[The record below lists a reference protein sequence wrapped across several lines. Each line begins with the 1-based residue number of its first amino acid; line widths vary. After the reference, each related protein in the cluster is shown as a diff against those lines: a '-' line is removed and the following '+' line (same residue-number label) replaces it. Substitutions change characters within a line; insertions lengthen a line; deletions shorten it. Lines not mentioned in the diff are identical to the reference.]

1 MGIRREATSLSPTE
15 RDRYLGAV
23 KTLKS
28 TIALSRGGERISVYD
43 QFVAIHLGVTR
54 RWLNAGLAFIGDGG
68 HGNSGFLPWHR
79 EFLLRYERELQAVDP
94 SVTLPYWDWTQHH
107 RSATVLFTDDY
118 MSPNGGPGGGVVVS
132 GPFSRNEGWEVD
144 ERLHVPFLAN
154 DPNSD
159 GSTLLRFG
167 PGLRRNMM
175 PFEELASSGNV
186 ATALAAPNYTTFRP
200 TLEAGSR
207 LHNFGHGWTG
217 GSMMMMSSPQD
228 PLFFMHHA
236 NVDRIWA
243 LWQDDGHTFDYPA
256 AGRPTGHNLN
266 DPMWPWDGGQS
277 RTVRWIE
284 ALLPEI
290 LPGDQVQPADVLDY
304 RGLNFSYG

>member
-1 MGIRREATSLSPTE
+1 MGIRREATSLTSAH
-15 RDRYLGAV
+15 RDRYIRAV
-23 KTLKS
+23 KTLK
-28 TIALSRGGERISVYD
+28 TTVALSRGGQRISVYD

-54 RWLNAGLAFIGDGG
+54 RWLTAGTVPIGDGG
-68 HGNSGFLPWHR
+68 HGNAAFLPWHR
-79 EFLLRYERELQAVDP
+79 EFLLRYEGELQAVDP
-94 SVTLPYWDWTQHH
+94 SVTLPYWDWTLHH
-107 RSATVLFTDDY
+107 RNATVLFTDDY

-132 GPFSRNEGWEVD
+132 GPFSRAEGWEVD
-144 ERLHVPFLAN
+144 ERLHVVFLPN

-159 GSTLLRFG
+159 GSTLTRFG
-167 PGLRRNMM
+167 PGLRRTMR

-186 ATALAAPNYTTFRP
+186 AGALRAPDYTMFRP
-200 TLEAGSR
+200 LLEAGSR
-207 LHNFGHGWTG
+207 LHNFGHVWTG
-217 GSMMMMSSPQD
+217 GSMLMMSSPQD

-277 RTVRWIE
+277 RTAAWIE
-284 ALLPEI
+284 LLLPLI
-290 LPGDQVQPADVLDY
+290 SFADQVRPVDVLNY
-304 RGLNFSYG
+304 RGLNFSYE